1 MSYGQLPPGP
11 VNPRLIDA
19 MIAGSQKSMLKAY
32 MFWNFGGGLG
42 IHNFYLGKPVLGA
55 LQAST
60 VPFCLVLVYTAKWL
74 GADTTGALV
83 LAVLA
88 AAVFGGLVLSLLID
102 AFLIPARVR
111 AYSDRMRAQLEA
123 EADWQAA

>member
-19 MIAGSQKSMLKAY
+19 MVAGSQKSTLTAY
-32 MFWNFGGGLG
+32 MYWHFGGGLG

-60 VPFCLVLVYTAKWL
+60 VPSCLVLLSIAKWL
-74 GADTTGALV
+74 GTDTTSALV

-88 AAVFGGLVLSLLID
+88 AAVFGGLILSLLFD
-102 AFLIPARVR
+102 AFLIPSRVR
-111 AYSDRMRAQLEA
+111 AYSDRLRAQLEG